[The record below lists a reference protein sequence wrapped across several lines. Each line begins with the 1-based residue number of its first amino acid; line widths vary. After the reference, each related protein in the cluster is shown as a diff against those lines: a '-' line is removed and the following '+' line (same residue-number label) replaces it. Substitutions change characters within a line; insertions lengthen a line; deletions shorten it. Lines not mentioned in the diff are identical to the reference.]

1 MYCMCHSALLQK
13 TPQNSVVYEHVLFPS
28 CITCW
33 WLQGSCGRCDSALL
47 SFLLL
52 DSVPG
57 TDSGILNKRAAPG
70 TVIPISCVKEEEHEP
85 GAVCEPFNCVERFCS
100 DGVYISLVCYGCRTQ
115 GPISWLL
122 TGGSFSSPRGLLQF
136 WSSGPITTS

>member
-1 MYCMCHSALLQK
+1 MYRMCHSALLQK
-13 TPQNSVVYEHVLFPS
+13 TPQNSVAYEHALFPS

-33 WLQGSCGRCDSALL
+33 WLQGSCGCCDSASF

-57 TDSGILNKRAAPG
+57 TDSGILTKRAAPG
-70 TVIPISCVKEEEHEP
+70 PGIPISCVKEEEHEP
-85 GAVCEPFNCVERFCS
+85 GAVCEPFNCVEHFCS
-100 DGVYISLVCYGCRTQ
+100 DGVYISLVCYSCRTQ

-122 TGGSFSSPRGLLQF
+122 TGGPFSSPRGLLQF
-136 WSSGPITTS
+136 WSSGPITAS